1 MEESRYIVSARK
13 YRPGTFASVVGQ
25 QALVTTLKNAIIKN
39 KLAHAYLFSGPR
51 GVGKTTCA
59 RIFAKT
65 INCTHRTPEGEAC
78 NLCDSCQAFNAQRSL
93 NIYEMDAA
101 SNNSVNDIK
110 QLIEQVQIM
119 PSLGQYKVYI
129 IDEVHMLSSA
139 AFNAFLKTLEEPPAH
154 AVFVLATTEKHKLL
168 ATILS
173 RCQIYDFN
181 RITLQDIVKHLAFV
195 AGNENIAYEPE
206 SLQVIALKA
215 DGGMRDALSIFDQV
229 ASYSGG
235 ALTYANTIENLHVLD
250 YEYYFKLVECFLKG
264 DVHSSMLIV
273 NEILGYGFDGR
284 LFING
289 LASHLRDLM
298 VAANVQTGELL
309 EVGASIRKRY
319 LEQGTRTHLG
329 FLYRAL
335 SICVQ
340 IDLDYR
346 ESNNKRLLIEMAVI
360 KLCQIMKP
368 TEVPDP
374 VISNVQKIQRPF
386 EKQQTAPI
394 SPQTTASVSVQN
406 RDVQPDVS
414 DQKVN
419 LQMSSNTLRISSEPR
434 QSDDTSKNLKSHL
447 HGPKT
452 LSKRMSLGLGRT
464 NMMVEKSPQE
474 DTTSSVE
481 VDVEKKT
488 EIEVVAVA
496 KEKEAVVNKPVGSP
510 SNEFFSEEE
519 LVKKWDAVLVN
530 LPENQKILRAVL
542 EGRPIS
548 KVTEKEATI
557 ELFSEV
563 DLQQVRTGYSY
574 FVNKMRRE
582 LNSPEFEIRFT
593 IKELKAHEQKL
604 SGVELYN
611 HMVDRNEAV
620 RGLRRLFD
628 LHL

>member
-13 YRPGTFASVVGQ
+13 YRPDTFASVVGQ
-25 QALVTTLKNAIIKN
+25 EALVTTLKNAIAKN

-78 NLCDSCQAFNAQRSL
+78 NQCESCQAFNSQRSL

-154 AVFVLATTEKHKLL
+154 AVFILATTEKHKLL

-195 AGNENIAYEPE
+195 AESEDITYEPE
-206 SLQVIALKA
+206 SLQVVALKA

-229 ASYSGG
+229 VSYSGG
-235 ALTYANTIENLHVLD
+235 ALTYVNTIENLHVLD
-250 YEYYFKLVECFLKG
+250 YEYYFKLVDCFLNSE
-264 DVHSSMLIV
+264 VHSSMLIV

-289 LASHLRDLM
+289 LASHIRDLM
-298 VAANVQTGELL
+298 VSANAQTGGLL

-319 LEQGTRTHLG
+319 LEQGKRTHLA

-340 IDLDYR
+340 TDLDYR
-346 ESNNKRLLIEMAVI
+346 ESNNKRLLVEMAII

-368 TEVPDP
+368 AELPEPLVA
-374 VISNVQKIQRPF
+374 SSQKVQRPF
-386 EKQQTAPI
+386 DQANSAKSSQKAT
-394 SPQTTASVSVQN
+394 SVSVQSEVIGSSVVTSDTN
-406 RDVQPDVS
+406 VQTSTDKPD
-414 DQKVN
+414 
-419 LQMSSNTLRISSEPR
+419 SNNQVGQSE
-434 QSDDTSKNLKSHL
+434 TSNQVDKTAPLA
-447 HGPKT
+447 KT
-452 LSKRMSLGLGRT
+452 LSKRMSLGIGKS
-464 NMMVEKSPQE
+464 NVKIGGQPAVGPNEISEEVVEKKSDVTP
-474 DTTSSVE
+474 SSVE
-481 VDVEKKT
+481 KNDK
-488 EIEVVAVA
+488 I
-496 KEKEAVVNKPVGSP
+496 S
-510 SNEFFSEEE
+510 SNNNRDTQSREFFSEEE
-519 LVKKWDAVLVN
+519 LVRKWDGVVAN
-530 LPENQKILRAVL
+530 IEDNRNILRAVL

-548 KVTEKEATI
+548 KQSDCEASI
-557 ELFSEV
+557 ELLSEV
-563 DLQQVRTGYSY
+563 DLQQVQSNYDYIINR
-574 FVNKMRRE
+574 MRQE
-582 LNSPEFEIRFT
+582 LKQPNFEIRFA
-593 IKELKAHEQKL
+593 IKALKAHEQKL

-611 HMVDRNEAV
+611 HMVDKNEAV